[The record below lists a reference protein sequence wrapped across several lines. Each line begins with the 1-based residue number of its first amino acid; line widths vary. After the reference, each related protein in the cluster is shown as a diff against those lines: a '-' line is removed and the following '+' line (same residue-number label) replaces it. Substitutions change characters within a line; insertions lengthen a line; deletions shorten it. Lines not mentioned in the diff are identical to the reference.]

1 MLIVEV
7 GKKETI
13 DRALKRLKK
22 KYDNSKTGKI
32 LRDRKE
38 YKKPSVKRRDEI
50 QKAIYVRRKR
60 EEKEND

>member
-1 MLIVEV
+1 MLIVQV

-38 YKKPSVKRRDEI
+38 YKKPSVKRREEM
-50 QKAIYVRRKR
+50 QKAIYIRRKR

>member
-38 YKKPSVKRRDEI
+38 YKKPSVKRREEI